1 MHSRT
6 YSALVPTIKY
16 NIPGTLQISLNEK
29 EKATDY
35 NAVCWAAPC
44 SPPSQALDS
53 PNFKEKEP
61 GVGDRDIS
69 GLTEG
74 GAYLSDARSWSN
86 TPLCAVHGR

>member
-1 MHSRT
+1 MYFGKVKTFNLERENMHSRT

-35 NAVCWAAPC
+35 NAVCWDAPC

-53 PNFKEKEP
+53 PNFKPKKKSPE
-61 GVGDRDIS
+61 S
-69 GLTEG
+69 ATET
-74 GAYLSDARSWSN
+74 SM
-86 TPLCAVHGR
+86 V